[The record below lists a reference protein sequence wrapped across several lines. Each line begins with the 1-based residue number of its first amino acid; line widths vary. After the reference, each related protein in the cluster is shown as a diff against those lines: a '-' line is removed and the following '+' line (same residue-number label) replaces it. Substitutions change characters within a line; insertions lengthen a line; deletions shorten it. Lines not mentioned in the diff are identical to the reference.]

1 VFTVRRGRAM
11 RLALDAGFENPN
23 HIEVRSGLEEGDEVV
38 VLGQSGLKDRSPV
51 KIVDPVMP
59 SEDDTEEES

>member
-1 VFTVRRGRAM
+1 
-11 RLALDAGFENPN
+11 
-23 HIEVRSGLEEGDEVV
+23 VV